1 GQELHF
7 PAALRNCPG
16 EARRRSAFRLHLLRQ
31 FDPNTPTA
39 EAKFLNMGS
48 FVSQTLE
55 SVKVAASQETS
66 PSSKPPALAAAGAP
80 TSPEQA
86 PIFNNCWSCR
96 VLSGSGLIGAGGYV
110 YWVARKPM
118 KLGYP
123 PTPGTITQMVIGIIP
138 AVILSSSVP
147 VPVTHRAS
155 MGLMDVLDRYM
166 DIDRLQSCRSYK
178 TEKTDTSCHSL
189 AVRHW
194 KCFYDEIETLLR

>member
-1 GQELHF
+1 
-7 PAALRNCPG
+7 
-16 EARRRSAFRLHLLRQ
+16 
-31 FDPNTPTA
+31 
-39 EAKFLNMGS
+39 MGS

-123 PTPGTITQMVIGIIP
+123 PTPGTITQMVIGISI
-138 AVILSSSVP
+138 ACWGVVILSDP
-147 VPVTHRAS
+147 KGKAYRA
-155 MGLMDVLDRYM
+155 
-166 DIDRLQSCRSYK
+166 
-178 TEKTDTSCHSL
+178 
-189 AVRHW
+189 A
-194 KCFYDEIETLLR
+194 